1 MHRLLTRQMKRHLE
15 DKVDVKELG
24 EFISAVSDAYD
35 QSDSERN
42 MIERSLE
49 LMSNELTEQNNNL
62 QDELKI
68 RQEVEQALR
77 IEKDEQKK
85 LIIKLEEA
93 QNQLVQ
99 SDKLASIGQLAAGV
113 AHEINNPI
121 GYVNSNISSLQL
133 YINQLF
139 NLIALYNEAEDDI
152 KVNVELTDKINA
164 LKKEIELDFLVNDI
178 SDLMTE
184 SIDGITRVKKIVQ
197 SLKDFSHVDQVISWQ
212 LADLHAGL
220 DSTLNVANSELK
232 YTAEIVKNYGDI
244 PLIECVMSQLN
255 QVFLN
260 IFVNAAHAITEK
272 GIITISTVKK
282 GDNVILEIADNGNGI
297 PEKIRKRIFD
307 PFFTTKPVGKGTGLG
322 LSLSFG
328 IVTTHNGNIE
338 VESIE
343 GKGTKFIITLPITQ
357 PENTESNV
365 NEEPVIPYQDTGA
378 I

>member
-68 RQEVEQALR
+68 RQEIEQALR

-85 LIIKLEEA
+85 LILKLEEA

-133 YINQLF
+133 YVNQLF
-139 NLIALYNEAEDDI
+139 SLIALYSEADEDI
-152 KVNVELTDKINA
+152 KVNAVLTDKINA
-164 LKKEIELDFLVNDI
+164 LKKDVDLDFLVEDI

-184 SIDGITRVKKIVQ
+184 SIDGISRVKKIVQ
-197 SLKDFSHVDQVISWQ
+197 SLKDFSHVDQIISWQ

-232 YTAEIVKNYGDI
+232 YIAEIVKNYGEI

-260 IFVNAAHAITEK
+260 IFVNAAHAINEK
-272 GIITISTVKK
+272 GVITISTVKK

-307 PFFTTKPVGKGTGLG
+307 PFFTTKPVGQGTGLG

-328 IVTTHNGNIE
+328 IITNHNGNIE
-338 VESIE
+338 VESTE

-357 PENTESNV
+357 PENTKSNI
-365 NEEPVIPYQDTGA
+365 NEEAVIPYQDTGA